1 MGNKYGYN
9 YKNGGMV
16 GFEGVQINQKKISDI
31 TAEFSDDDTHLTV
44 TVTYDDENEEQL
56 ETDVEDTET
65 DGVKLTEIK
74 EYWND
79 EIVLGEEE
87 NNGSG

>member
-44 TVTYDDENEEQL
+44 TVTYDDENEERL